1 MKTSGAPEIGDL
13 VSYEWKMEYR
23 QFQTTALVIGEHG
36 IAVKV
41 LFLGLRSRDWRHE
54 SDYKICD
61 HNVSKMTVPRD
72 QCKILSTRQGE
83 TIVKNL

>member
-1 MKTSGAPEIGDL
+1 MKGSGAPEKGDL

-23 QFQTTALVIGEHG
+23 QYQATALVIGEHG

-41 LFLGLRSRDWRHE
+41 LFLGLRSRDWRDE
-54 SDYKICD
+54 SDYRICD
-61 HNVSKMTVPRD
+61 YNINKMTVPRD
-72 QCKILSTRQGE
+72 ECKILRTRQGE